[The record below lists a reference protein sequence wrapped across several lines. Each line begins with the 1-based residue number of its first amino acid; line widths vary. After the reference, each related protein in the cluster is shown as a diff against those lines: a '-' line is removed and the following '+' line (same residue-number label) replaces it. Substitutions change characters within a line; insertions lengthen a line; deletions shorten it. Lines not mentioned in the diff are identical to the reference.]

1 MEPVGQTT
9 FWTVFTLVI
18 SAIGA
23 VMMLFTSHAGEPKHA
38 QAAHVSRVSEL
49 EVKSERVSVNV
60 ENNARILDEVKIEI
74 KELRT
79 EQRQSS
85 QEILRAIEGR

>member
-9 FWTVFTLVI
+9 FWTVFTVII

-23 VMMLFTSHAGEPKHA
+23 VMMLFTSHTVEPKHA
-38 QAAHVSRVSEL
+38 LAAHVSRVSEL

-60 ENNARILDEVKIEI
+60 ENNARILDEVKLEI